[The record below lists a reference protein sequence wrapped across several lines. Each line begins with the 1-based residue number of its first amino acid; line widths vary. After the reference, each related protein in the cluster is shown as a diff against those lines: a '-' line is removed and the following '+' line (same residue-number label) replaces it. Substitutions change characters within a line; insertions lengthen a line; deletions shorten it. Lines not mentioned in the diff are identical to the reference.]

1 MVPAAM
7 DLTPKVSA
15 PMCWSLLRCCRSS
28 SLMAN
33 LSPNDD
39 DDDDELEGLL
49 ICNELSSTPGGET
62 SVVTTQHHCAIKK
75 EKSSEGITRKRSV
88 TFEDDQNNSFTTSD
102 IKNDNINS
110 QSPSMN
116 TTDDNTTP
124 SYCDIPDIEKY
135 NNNNHNTESNDDAPH
150 DMNLIHSSSSSLSS
164 LSPRGGEVKLI
175 QFALLSMLSSGSINN
190 PKKGSIST
198 ITMTDDEYDDSIS
211 DLSLSID
218 DEF

>member
-1 MVPAAM
+1 
-7 DLTPKVSA
+7 
-15 PMCWSLLRCCRSS
+15 
-28 SLMAN
+28 MAN

-39 DDDDELEGLL
+39 NDDDELEGLL
-49 ICNELSSTPGGET
+49 ICNELSSTPGE
-62 SVVTTQHHCAIKK
+62 VVTTQHHCTIKK

-88 TFEDDQNNSFTTSD
+88 TFEDDQNHSFTNSD
-102 IKNDNINS
+102 IKNDNNNS
-110 QSPSMN
+110 QSPSSMN
-116 TTDDNTTP
+116 TNDSTTP
-124 SYCDIPDIEKY
+124 SYYDIPDIEKY
-135 NNNNHNTESNDDAPH
+135 NNNNNNYNTESNDDAPH

-198 ITMTDDEYDDSIS
+198 ITMTDDEYDDSIP